1 MKKQRI
7 ILATA
12 EENCA
17 ISLQMQLLESM
28 GEKIQLE
35 IVTDIAYFRQ
45 LFREPQKAWLL
56 MVATRFYAETPRP
69 QPVDHLIRLTDIEA
83 EDGGRPRDCLVWYKH
98 ADVCRRVQELLSQVE
113 EEEMPEEPLS
123 KSEDRE
129 EISEKQVWAAQ
140 EIEREEA
147 NWLRREEERPEAGE
161 ETGEA
166 LRKETEILVVSS
178 ASGGVGKTTVS
189 LALAACLAQMGERVL
204 YVDAEQLNSF
214 QWRMTDPGSLSG
226 EACMALRTG
235 NGTWEQ
241 WEGEIRREEFDYL
254 PPFAAPLDMLGL
266 DGRAYEQV
274 IRSAAE
280 SQVYD
285 RVLVDLGNL
294 EGESRRRILEQAG
307 RVLLISGQ
315 GMDSAYALS
324 ILAQAMECANEEK
337 YTFLCNDYRKEQP
350 DAFLG
355 GRIRASF
362 LLEERIRHVEGIEEQ
377 SLREMGENE
386 DVRRL
391 AEKL

>member
-69 QPVDHLIRLTDIEA
+69 QPVNHLIRLTDIEA

-113 EEEMPEEPLS
+113 
-123 KSEDRE
+123 
-129 EISEKQVWAAQ
+129 
-140 EIEREEA
+140 
-147 NWLRREEERPEAGE
+147 EEERPEAGE

-226 EACMALRTG
+226 EACMALRTDS
-235 NGTWEQ
+235 GTWEQ
-241 WEGEIRREEFDYL
+241 WEGEIRREKFDYL

-274 IRSAAE
+274 IRSAAD

-294 EGESRRRILEQAG
+294 EGKSRRRILELAH

-362 LLEERIRHVEGIEEQ
+362 LLEERIRHVEGIEKQ

-386 DVRRL
+386 DIRRL